1 MHAVVDVPVDHEPA
15 PRLRI
20 AEHRVVAERQDTP
33 VDFNFLQR
41 LDALEIIPEPHALR
55 PGMVV
60 VSQDQMLSP
69 GEGLQ
74 EFHRSSRTAS
84 ISSSEPNGRW
94 QSRMMLKCPKCWSD
108 VKYVMQVSPLSFA
121 RDCLHINV
129 RHGAFITR
137 RLQRR
142 FSHRI
147 MTVTP
152 RTGKSDSAGMG
163 SPSPPA
169 TRSSPGAP
177 WHAHPNKRNQQ
188 RAHVCSSFHSLLA
201 FIGISFGP
209 PNVPRECCI

>member
-74 EFHRSSRTAS
+74 DRFGGCAPE
-84 ISSSEPNGRW
+84 E
-94 QSRMMLKCPKCWSD
+94 
-108 VKYVMQVSPLSFA
+108 QVAEDMDLVSGFDLRVPPFEQNRVHL
-121 RDCLHINV
+121 
-129 RHGAFITR
+129 
-137 RLQRR
+137 LQRTER
-142 FSHRI
+142 
-147 MTVTP
+147 P
-152 RTGKSDSAGMG
+152 
-163 SPSPPA
+163 
-169 TRSSPGAP
+169 
-177 WHAHPNKRNQQ
+177 
-188 RAHVCSSFHSLLA
+188 LA
-201 FIGISFGP
+201 EP
-209 PNVPRECCI
+209 DDVEVPEMLV